1 MTGLHALDC
10 ARYLRDAQHAD
21 PMLCRLGAHHS
32 WAIVEAGERG
42 LADVMSL
49 EFEPAPDALSS
60 VLTSCD
66 MTTSPGGELV
76 PVEQWLAEIRDRYGP
91 GHLVSRSIQL
101 AAPMIVGAVK
111 QIHNRA
117 THIA

>member
-1 MTGLHALDC
+1 M
-10 ARYLRDAQHAD
+10 LR
-21 PMLCRLGAHHS
+21 RLGAHHS

-42 LADVMSL
+42 LADVLSL

-60 VLTSCD
+60 VLTFCD

-76 PVEQWLAEIRDRYGP
+76 PVEQRPAEIRDRYGP

-111 QIHNRA
+111 QVHNRA